1 MKVKRKGVANEN
13 AKDMCIQVSQP
24 LGSDTSYSNG
34 VSTSNSIGYLG
45 VGRVGHDGVAP
56 VYPAIISDG
65 VRAGVLDS
73 TSFCGSIPGSSSGN
87 VSTMGITHMVDGY
100 PFENAVHDT
109 HLDERSL
116 LHSGVEAQLD
126 PPINIPVQ
134 VPTIDGSVSVFQSNN
149 IMYPSYTAI
158 RSAGVPQVV
167 ERPSVYGHQSATHIP
182 MVLDF
187 STGSVT
193 RVEDLTVSSSTIR
206 LAAPQAREAAR
217 PTRQAARRHVLAAR
231 RRILNA
237 RPRVTASV
245 NLPAQGPVAP
255 PQRQGAPLDYKC
267 FGRCDQVHER
277 YALRESIIEG
287 LIGFLDDNN
296 ALVKLFRTAREKVQR
311 ADIPNFTIRLFG
323 VAGANQYELPT
334 ADSVGAIVYE
344 GGPESMT
351 DYDVVIERHS
361 GEPESV
367 NKLHPAY
374 MALQFPLLFIYG
386 EEGYHLR
393 LKLRNVDGNDDQQEK
408 KMSMKLYYAYQLHDR
423 AYIRLAFASVEM
435 ALTIDP
441 ARSPKNTEAVI
452 IPARQAA
459 YLTELNPADNSKFIE
474 VRVYRK
480 WTAIKIPGFT
490 PVSFSCI
497 LLDKKGSAVQ
507 ANADLKEKQRFERD
521 LQINNVYKIQ
531 GFGFEKADSWGKTLD
546 NDFTLCFGKYTQ
558 IEQLSN
564 NDFPYHYFNFA
575 AFNELNTRLEKKNPI
590 LTGIIS
596 N

>member
-13 AKDMCIQVSQP
+13 AKDMCIQVSHP

-34 VSTSNSIGYLG
+34 VSTSNSISYLG
-45 VGRVGHDGVAP
+45 VGHVGHDGIAP
-56 VYPAIISDG
+56 VYPAIVSDG
-65 VRAGVLDS
+65 VRSGVLGS

-109 HLDERSL
+109 HLDQHSL

-149 IMYPSYTAI
+149 IMYPSYTVV

-193 RVEDLTVSSSTIR
+193 RAEDLTVSSSTIR
-206 LAAPQAREAAR
+206 LAAPQTREAAR
-217 PTRQAARRHVLAAR
+217 PTRQAGRRHVLAAR
-231 RRILNA
+231 RRILNVFVAAYKLTIIHSCAAFHVSTA

-245 NLPAQGPVAP
+245 NPPAQGPVAP

-423 AYIRLAFASVEM
+423 R
-435 ALTIDP
+435 
-441 ARSPKNTEAVI
+441 
-452 IPARQAA
+452 
-459 YLTELNPADNSKFIE
+459 
-474 VRVYRK
+474 RVCSR
-480 WTAIKIPGFT
+480 PGG
-490 PVSFSCI
+490 C
-497 LLDKKGSAVQ
+497 G
-507 ANADLKEKQRFERD
+507 
-521 LQINNVYKIQ
+521 
-531 GFGFEKADSWGKTLD
+531 
-546 NDFTLCFGKYTQ
+546 
-558 IEQLSN
+558 
-564 NDFPYHYFNFA
+564 
-575 AFNELNTRLEKKNPI
+575 
-590 LTGIIS
+590 
-596 N
+596 